1 MLSQVTPSYA
11 TIKISVS
18 AADVLHGTIFR
29 PASRT
34 DIDLLPYFETAHSR
48 RGPRHVC
55 RHQRM

>member
-34 DIDLLPYFETAHSR
+34 DMANAQL
-48 RGPRHVC
+48 G
-55 RHQRM
+55 QRISTSIGQIVRAA